1 MFQKFILII
10 VILFSPIMA
19 NSIIA
24 NQDSSKSLIFK
35 IFSLDDEDS
44 KKYEK
49 GYFFDR
55 VFKRREF
62 HKPVNFIPME
72 LRYGFGYNA
81 GGGFLGLGSLKSS
94 WMDYESDITE
104 FNGGTLRARFGHQ
117 LDLDIMK
124 TNLAYYWFGN
134 SWLDMHTGLN
144 LRYSSLL
151 APSVIPSDWNASK
164 ESWKES
170 KFNAK
175 LYEIGWSQSLILQ
188 WFESWYT
195 TYRYTYGIAFSQF
208 YEKESKPSGSGPS
221 QSFTIGARYIIDNG
235 LTNRFSVG
243 LDLKY
248 TNTSIKNIKDPND
261 ITPINNFKIQTAG
274 IYFTAAVFFGGQRT
288 KGDIGKSHYY
298 SKDYYIS

>member
-1 MFQKFILII
+1 
-10 VILFSPIMA
+10 MA

-117 LDLDIMK
+117 LDLDI
-124 TNLAYYWFGN
+124 F
-134 SWLDMHTGLN
+134 
-144 LRYSSLL
+144 
-151 APSVIPSDWNASK
+151 AS
-164 ESWKES
+164 
-170 KFNAK
+170 
-175 LYEIGWSQSLILQ
+175 
-188 WFESWYT
+188 
-195 TYRYTYGIAFSQF
+195 
-208 YEKESKPSGSGPS
+208 
-221 QSFTIGARYIIDNG
+221 
-235 LTNRFSVG
+235 
-243 LDLKY
+243 
-248 TNTSIKNIKDPND
+248 
-261 ITPINNFKIQTAG
+261 
-274 IYFTAAVFFGGQRT
+274 
-288 KGDIGKSHYY
+288 
-298 SKDYYIS
+298 